1 MKIVKD
7 CKEILFVYA
16 IQILLVVV
24 FSFICTL
31 LNIDVIKAMNDYFY
45 YIVIVFYI
53 LLIIYFY
60 KTNRIKDNVVQRNVY
75 FIFVYFVLSVSI
87 FLNMLFF
94 YFNVN
99 KEVSDGV
106 SIFLL
111 IISSGLLGPIVE
123 EYLFR
128 KILLNRLLKRY
139 SIKKAIIVESF
150 IFSLFHTSINGFIY
164 AFIIGML
171 LSIVYV
177 KYKNIRLVILCH
189 MISNIFVL
197 FLSCYNFNILLL
209 SFLCLIISLLIIY
222 KCKISS
228 IININNN

>member
-7 CKEILFVYA
+7 CKEILFVYI
-16 IQILLVVV
+16 IQILLVVI

-31 LNIDVIKAMNDYFY
+31 LNIDVIKAMENYFY
-45 YIVIVFYI
+45 YIVIVFYV
-53 LLIIYFY
+53 LLMIYFY
-60 KTNRIKDNVVQRNVY
+60 KTNRIKDNVVDINSY
-75 FIFVYFVLSVSI
+75 YIYVYFVLSVSI

-94 YFNVN
+94 YFNIN
-99 KEVSDGV
+99 KEVSNSV
-106 SIFLL
+106 NTILL

-128 KILLNRLLKRY
+128 KILLNRLLERY

-171 LSIVYV
+171 LSMIYV
-177 KYKNIRLVILCH
+177 KYKNIKLVILCH

-209 SFLCLIISLLIIY
+209 SFICILISLLVIY
-222 KCKISS
+222 KDKMYR
-228 IININNN
+228 NIDSK